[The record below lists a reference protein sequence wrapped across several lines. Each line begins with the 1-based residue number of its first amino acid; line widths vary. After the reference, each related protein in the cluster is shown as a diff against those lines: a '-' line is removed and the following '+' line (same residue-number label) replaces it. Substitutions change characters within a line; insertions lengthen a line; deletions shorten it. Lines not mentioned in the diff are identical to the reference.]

1 MNAHCVGDTHKTWV
15 GQGSM
20 SGRGVGPRGAGSIL
34 VSRQKVRASGK
45 PTAVL
50 GWVAGW
56 EQRALSSPSIGG
68 FGGQARRCPMSHQSH
83 IPLEAEGGVR

>member
-1 MNAHCVGDTHKTWV
+1 MLIVWRTHGETWV

-20 SGRGVGPRGAGSIL
+20 SGKEEGPRGAGSVL

-45 PTAVL
+45 LTAEL

-56 EQRALSSPSIGG
+56 EQRALGSPSVRG
-68 FGGQARRCPMSHQSH
+68 FGGQASRCPMSHQSC
-83 IPLEAEGGVR
+83 IPIDAGGTR